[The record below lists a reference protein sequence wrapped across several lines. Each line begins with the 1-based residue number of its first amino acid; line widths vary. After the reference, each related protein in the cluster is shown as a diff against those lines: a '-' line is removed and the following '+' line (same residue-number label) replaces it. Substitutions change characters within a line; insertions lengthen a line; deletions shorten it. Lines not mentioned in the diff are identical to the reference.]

1 MMHEILFL
9 IVVSACYDSS
19 LSGSDIMDT
28 KLDMGFESYVTRT
41 YAWRPKMPRN
51 QIESK
56 ELIT

>member
-1 MMHEILFL
+1 MHATTPLSI
-9 IVVSACYDSS
+9 
-19 LSGSDIMDT
+19 SGSDIMDT

-56 ELIT
+56 ELAG